1 MAKNTE
7 KNSSPAEEPAPA
19 KAGKPSKTNFVPKMA
34 AVVLLLAVLGGGW
47 YMIQNP
53 KFLNKTQENE
63 VSLNREIEGL
73 KEQIA
78 LMNSQIQAL
87 QAEKNQNINR
97 DEWEKIN
104 NTFVKRTAILNK
116 KINDS
121 LKVNHDLLDSKASNS
136 AVLGLVTRVDGLE
149 TKVRTLGKVSSQGAL
164 ILTAAMLVKDAA
176 ADGRPFVY
184 EAEVLRQLAAGT
196 NMETAAETIARL
208 APAGIATQNM
218 LIGAF
223 NNLYA
228 EQQDALKE
236 KDTKTDASAAGDGW
250 KEKLNAKLSKLIV
263 VEYNGDNS
271 VGDVQNQNEEEDKVY
286 RLVNSGNLSAAMLL
300 MQAEPAYQG
309 EAFKKWQEE
318 YARSEEFNTALQKI
332 QALTLAFMKVENIK
346 NESVLQQP

>member
-97 DEWEKIN
+97 EEWEKIN

-208 APAGIATQNM
+208 APAGIAKPNM
-218 LIGAF
+218 MIGTF

-228 EQQDALKE
+228 EQQNALKE
-236 KDTKTDASAAGDGW
+236 TNLKTDVSAAGDGW

-271 VGDVQNQNEEEDKVY
+271 AGDVQNQNKEDKVY
-286 RLVNSGNLSAAMLL
+286 RLVNSGNLSAAVLL

-309 EAFKKWQEE
+309 ETFKKWQEE
-318 YARSEEFNTALQKI
+318 YARLEEFNAALQKI